1 MGELGGIMLRL
12 RTLITLFFVWLI
24 FFFNIERLAEM
35 VNLASFVYVYVPLV
49 GCLIIFWPKGIQAI
63 GLRMF
68 LVLTLA
74 GFLILKSV
82 LGYEILGSALPLTV
96 TEIFALKVTIYLSNR
111 ISHYA
116 GDVEE
121 TILNLTFQQVGLSPR
136 LYDSVDTEDLYREVK
151 RCRRFQHPLAMM
163 VIQPE
168 VNSDSLPY
176 SKLLQEMQAVFL
188 SRYVQARVAKL
199 FSDKLRDTDL
209 VVIKNNGLIALLPET
224 APGDAEELLKK
235 MSVLA
240 SRELNIK
247 LNFGLSTFPENSVT
261 LTGLLDYATSD
272 LEGKMQSAK

>member
-1 MGELGGIMLRL
+1 MLRL
-12 RTLITLFFVWLI
+12 RTLITLFFIWLI

-35 VNLASFVYVYVPLV
+35 VNLASFVYVYVPLA
-49 GCLIIFWPKGIQAI
+49 GCLIIFWPKAIQAI

-68 LVLTLA
+68 LVLSLA
-74 GFLILKSV
+74 GFFILKPV
-82 LGYEILGSALPLTV
+82 LGYDILGSALPLTV
-96 TEIFALKVTIYLSNR
+96 TEIFALNVTIYLSNQ

-136 LYDSVDTEDLYREVK
+136 LYDSMDTEDLYREVK

-168 VNSDSLPY
+168 INADSLPY
-176 SKLLQEMQAVFL
+176 SKFLQEMQTVFL
-188 SRYVQARVAKL
+188 NRYIQARVAKL

-209 VVIKNNGLIALLPET
+209 VVVKNNGLIALLPET
-224 APGDAEELLKK
+224 APEDAQALLEK
-235 MSVLA
+235 MSALA
-240 SRELNIK
+240 SCELKIQ

-272 LEGKMQSAK
+272 LEKKMQSAQ

>member
-1 MGELGGIMLRL
+1 MLRL

-35 VNLASFVYVYVPLV
+35 VNLASFVYIYIPLA
-49 GCLIIFWPKGIQAI
+49 GCLIIFWPKAIQAI

-68 LVLTLA
+68 LVLTLV
-74 GFLILKSV
+74 GFFILKNL
-82 LGYEILGSALPLTV
+82 LGYEILGSAMPLTV
-96 TEIFALKVTIYLSNR
+96 TEVFALKVTIYLSNK

-116 GDVEE
+116 RDVEE
-121 TILNLTFQQVGLSPR
+121 TILNLTFQQIGLSPR

-168 VNSDSLPY
+168 INADSLPY
-176 SKLLQEMQAVFL
+176 SKFLQEMQAVFL
-188 SRYVQARVAKL
+188 NRYIQARVAKL

-209 VVIKNNGLIALLPET
+209 VIIKNDGLIALLPET
-224 APGDAEELLKK
+224 TPGDAEQLLKQ
-235 MSVLA
+235 MSALA
-240 SRELNIK
+240 SRELDIK

-272 LEGKMQSAK
+272 LEEKIQSAK